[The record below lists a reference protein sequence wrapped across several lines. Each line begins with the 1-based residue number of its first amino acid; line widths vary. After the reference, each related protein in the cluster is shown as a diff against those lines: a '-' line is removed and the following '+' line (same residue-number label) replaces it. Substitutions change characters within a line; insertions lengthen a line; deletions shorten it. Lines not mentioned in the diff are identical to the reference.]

1 MIPWTGYAFS
11 FVLASVFRLPWKQVK
26 TVGIET
32 GIQNVGIAFL
42 IILTNFPSPEAEY
55 AFLPLV
61 AVALFTGVPLYI
73 VYIIRQLIRCLVNRF
88 NKKADETNAGE
99 EASIRESV
107 NPKVI
112 FVQKPYISY
121 KQVPKTVKLVTAP
134 LDKRRQESEM

>member
-1 MIPWTGYAFS
+1 MIPWTGYFIS
-11 FVLASVFRLPWKQVK
+11 FVIATLFGLPWKQVK

-61 AVALFTGVPLYI
+61 AVALFTGTPLYI
-73 VYIIRQLIRCLVNRF
+73 VYLIRQLVRCYLKKD
-88 NKKADETNAGE
+88 NKDADAKNTDE
-99 EASIRESV
+99 EAKPHGPV

-112 FVQKPYISY
+112 FVQKPYIDY
-121 KQVPKTVKLVTAP
+121 KLVPKTVELVASP
-134 LDKRRQESEM
+134 LEKPA